1 MKKLHTMKKL
11 ILIILLF
18 STLLLAAQN
27 TDQEKDG
34 VKKTAQTTIVEE
46 IQNEEDL
53 IKEVIVQ
60 YYFKGLKE
68 RNFSLIRA
76 ICISETKLY
85 GVRKDRSLNVT
96 SLDQWSKNFN
106 PDIPPFKTLDYKIKK
121 IDIEGT
127 AAQVKILFIIDNSE
141 KIHDFLNLLKIENH
155 WRIVNII
162 DY

>member
-1 MKKLHTMKKL
+1 MKKLML
-11 ILIILLF
+11 LILLF
-18 STLLLAAQN
+18 STLLLNAQN
-27 TDQEKDG
+27 TDQEKYD
-34 VKKTAQTTIVEE
+34 VKKTIQTTFIEQL
-46 IQNEEDL
+46 QNEEDL
-53 IKEVIVQ
+53 IKEIIDQ

-68 RNFSLIRA
+68 RNFALIRA

-96 SLDQWSKNFN
+96 SLDQWSKRFDPNN
-106 PDIPPFKTLDYKIKK
+106 PPFKTLDYKIKK

-141 KIHDFLNLLKIENH
+141 KIHDFLNLLKIEKN

>member
-1 MKKLHTMKKL
+1 MKKVKL
-11 ILIILLF
+11 ILAVMLMSVL
-18 STLLLAAQN
+18 TLNAQN
-27 TDQEKDG
+27 VNQEKDG
-34 VKKTAQTTIVEE
+34 IKKAAQTTIVEE

-53 IKEVIVQ
+53 IKEVIEQ
-60 YYFKGLKE
+60 FYIKGLQE
-68 RNFSLIRA
+68 RNFDLIRA
-76 ICISETKLY
+76 ICINEAKLY
-85 GVRKDRSLNVT
+85 GVRNDRSLNVT